1 MLDDVKKWLFGKDF
15 LVSFL
20 RSSSIA
26 GDLQIADS
34 DAKLTKN
41 AVVLVKLPDDT
52 DQQKRQELIRKAR
65 AAQAAAVLLLESEAN
80 KKTRETGSVRLPNP
94 STRIEG

>member
-1 MLDDVKKWLFGKDF
+1 TEAPALTVTSENDVKKWLFGKDF

-20 RSSSIA
+20 RSSSIS

-34 DAKLTKN
+34 EGKFTKA
-41 AVVLVKLPDDT
+41 AVVLVKLPNDS

-65 AAQAAAVLLLESEAN
+65 AARAAAVLLLESEAN
-80 KKTRETGSVRLPNP
+80 RKTREAGSV
-94 STRIEG
+94 